1 MPSPAASHVVLE
13 SCLSCIMLGLVMYP
27 CAEPGLAVQTSEF
40 MHLFNY
46 TAVYNVWRG
55 GACPVLLWMVCLR
68 TVSFLM
74 FSLRLFEDREGAELC
89 CIILLPRAVCSPDW
103 GMVPPELSLKP
114 ASPVGFSKAL
124 MFYWEQSILRPS
136 HLLMGKGILVKIQV
150 IFCNAR

>member
-13 SCLSCIMLGLVMYP
+13 SFLSCIMLGLVMYP

-46 TAVYNVWRG
+46 TAVYDIWLG

-89 CIILLPRAVCSPDW
+89 CIILLQSSLQSRLRDGSSWIVIKTSEPGWLFEGPD
-103 GMVPPELSLKP
+103 VLLRTVDSSALS
-114 ASPVGFSKAL
+114 SFN
-124 MFYWEQSILRPS
+124 
-136 HLLMGKGILVKIQV
+136 GKGYFGENPSYFL
-150 IFCNAR
+150 